1 MQMIKGSSVSKL
13 ALGCLL
19 ALGVSH
25 AQASTITPQEWTSS
39 SNASDLGLMVWDQT
53 AATSYAVD
61 LNISLLSF
69 IAQEA
74 TTNMTW
80 NLDSIFTSFAAT
92 GDQLAFNIAAANYG
106 TPNPSYIY
114 QDPNDTLLYS
124 YQTGE
129 TGLNYYAT
137 TLKQAQI
144 LGDQN
149 KIVGEFITQ
158 QGGAGSEVVTSNSAA
173 YYGSSFWGNGQ
184 GNSIPNHSTVYGG
197 SGTNSLSLALYT
209 SPGASTV
216 SGTAFNLTLPSG
228 TFSLSQVSG
237 SYLLSYSDGVISSS
251 STSVPEPA
259 EIGLFLTGL
268 ASLLGLRKRN
278 SVSRV

>member
-1 MQMIKGSSVSKL
+1 
-13 ALGCLL
+13 
-19 ALGVSH
+19 
-25 AQASTITPQEWTSS
+25 
-39 SNASDLGLMVWDQT
+39 MVWDPV

-61 LNISLLSF
+61 LNVSLLTF
-69 IAQEA
+69 IAEQA
-74 TTNMTW
+74 TTNITW
-80 NLDSIFTSFAAT
+80 DLNSVFTSFAST
-92 GDQLAFNIAAANYG
+92 GDALTFNIAAANYG

-158 QGGAGSEVVTSNSAA
+158 QGGAGSEVVTSTSAA

-216 SGTAFNLTLPSG
+216 SGTPFTLTLPSG
-228 TFSLSQVSG
+228 YFSLSQSAG
-237 SYLLSYSDGVISSS
+237 SYYLNWSATSAA
-251 STSVPEPA
+251 STAVPVPA
-259 EIGLFLTGL
+259 AVWLFLGGVMTM
-268 ASLLGLRKRN
+268 LGFRKKK
-278 SVSRV
+278 SAI